1 MATDTLASAPEQQ
14 DSPAAAATGLV
25 RGLLRAEGALVV
37 ALAILAY
44 RHMGG
49 SWTFF
54 AVLFLAPD
62 LTMAGYL
69 FGPRRGALIYNL
81 GHTYLAPA
89 LLGAAGSALAMPG
102 LYGPALIWAAHIG
115 ADRLLGFGLKY
126 PAGFGATHLGWRLG
140 DHSAFLAVNSR

>member
-14 DSPAAAATGLV
+14 RSPAAAATGLV
-25 RGLLRAEGALVV
+25 RGLLRAEGALVL

-44 RHMGG
+44 RHLGG
-49 SWTFF
+49 SWTLF
-54 AVLFLAPD
+54 AALFLAPD

-81 GHTYLAPA
+81 GHTYVAPA
-89 LLGAAGSALAMPG
+89 LLGAAGFALALPT
-102 LYGPALIWAAHIG
+102 LELALIWAAHIG

-126 PAGFGATHLGWRLG
+126 PAGFAATHLGWRLG

>member
-1 MATDTLASAPEQQ
+1 MATKSLAPAPEQH
-14 DSPAAAATGLV
+14 DLPAAAATGLV
-25 RGLLRAEGALVV
+25 RGLLRAEGVLVL

-44 RHMGG
+44 RHLGG
-49 SWTFF
+49 SWTLF

-102 LYGPALIWAAHIG
+102 FFGPALIWAAHIG
-115 ADRLLGFGLKY
+115 TDRLLGFGLKY
-126 PAGFGATHLGWRLG
+126 PAGFGATHLGWRLR
-140 DHSAFLAVNSR
+140 DHSAFLAVSSR